1 MGKYR
6 SKKVK
11 EYMRSVA
18 ELGCI
23 CCGRTPELHHP
34 RFNVGL
40 SQRGDDMD
48 VIPLCPEHHRYGKIS
63 IHLVKKEFV
72 KRFGTEQELLEKVKR
87 MLDQ

>member
-63 IHLVKKEFV
+63 IHLGKKEFV
-72 KRFGTEQELLEKVKR
+72 KRFGTEKQLLEKVKR
-87 MLDQ
+87 MLE

>member
-63 IHLVKKEFV
+63 IHLGKKEFV
-72 KRFGTEQELLEKVKR
+72 KRFGTEKELVEKVKR
-87 MLDQ
+87 MLE

>member
-40 SQRGDDMD
+40 SQRGDDMH

-63 IHLVKKEFV
+63 IHLGKKEFI
-72 KRFGTEQELLEKVKR
+72 KRFGTEKELVEKVKR
-87 MLDQ
+87 MLE

>member
-1 MGKYR
+1 MGRYR

-63 IHLVKKEFV
+63 IHLGKKEFV
-72 KRFGTEQELLEKVKR
+72 KRFGTEKELVEKVKR
-87 MLDQ
+87 MIE

>member
-63 IHLVKKEFV
+63 IHLGKKEFV
-72 KRFGTEQELLEKVKR
+72 KRFGTEKELVEKVKR
-87 MLDQ
+87 MIE

>member
-40 SQRGDDMD
+40 SQRGDDLD

-63 IHLVKKEFV
+63 IHLGKKEFV
-72 KRFGTEQELLEKVKR
+72 KRFGTEKELVEKVKR
-87 MLDQ
+87 MLE

>member
-11 EYMRSVA
+11 EYMSSVA

-63 IHLVKKEFV
+63 IHLGKKEFV
-72 KRFGTEQELLEKVKR
+72 KRFGTEKELVEKVKR
-87 MLDQ
+87 MLE

>member
-18 ELGCI
+18 ELGCM

-63 IHLVKKEFV
+63 IHLGKKEFV
-72 KRFGTEQELLEKVKR
+72 KRFGTEKELVEKVKR
-87 MLDQ
+87 MLE

>member
-18 ELGCI
+18 DLGCI

-63 IHLVKKEFV
+63 IHLGKKEFV
-72 KRFGTEQELLEKVKR
+72 KRFGTEKELVEKVKR
-87 MLDQ
+87 MLE

>member
-11 EYMRSVA
+11 EYMWSVA

-48 VIPLCPEHHRYGKIS
+48 VIPLCPEHHRHGKIS
-63 IHLVKKEFV
+63 IHLGKKEFI
-72 KRFGTEQELLEKVKR
+72 KRFGTEKE
-87 MLDQ
+87 

>member
-6 SKKVK
+6 SKKLI

-18 ELGCI
+18 ELVCI

-63 IHLVKKEFV
+63 IHLGKKEFV
-72 KRFGTEQELLEKVKR
+72 KRFGTEKELVEKVKR
-87 MLDQ
+87 MLE

>member
-23 CCGRTPELHHP
+23 CCGRIPELHHP

-63 IHLVKKEFV
+63 IHLGKKEFI
-72 KRFGTEQELLEKVKR
+72 KRFGTEKELVEKLKR
-87 MLDQ
+87 MLE

>member
-34 RFNVGL
+34 RFDVGL

-63 IHLVKKEFV
+63 IHLGKKEFV
-72 KRFGTEQELLEKVKR
+72 KRFGTEKELVEKVKR
-87 MLDQ
+87 MLE